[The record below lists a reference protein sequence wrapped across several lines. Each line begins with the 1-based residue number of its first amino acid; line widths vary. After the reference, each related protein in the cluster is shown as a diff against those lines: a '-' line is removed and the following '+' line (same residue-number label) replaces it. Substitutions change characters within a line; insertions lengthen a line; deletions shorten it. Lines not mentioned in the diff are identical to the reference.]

1 MFIMIKRML
10 LINHRDVVIY
20 CDDFR
25 EGGRMY
31 VTVSDESWS
40 FRFGKFCSRS
50 LLLLKGLIACLRGLS
65 SVSLSVRPAVALVA
79 YSTQQSTP

>member
-40 FRFGKFCSRS
+40 FRFGKFCCRS
-50 LLLLKGLIACLRGLS
+50 LLLLKGLIALFLLILS
-65 SVSLSVRPAVALVA
+65 GRVEDKNDGGVWLVCGG
-79 YSTQQSTP
+79 